1 MCNDCCEPREKIN
14 KVLCGSACTRGQPNW
29 TSSLHGKALN
39 SCAESLTSSGW
50 EAKST
55 VLIEKKKKCFLKAN
69 LSVQYT
75 WKCSNILK
83 QLAAY

>member
-1 MCNDCCEPREKIN
+1 MALLIFEVSQTEHPC
-14 KVLCGSACTRGQPNW
+14 SM
-29 TSSLHGKALN
+29 GKHFN

-50 EAKST
+50 EAKSAI
-55 VLIEKKKKCFLKAN
+55 LIGKKKSFLKAN

-75 WKCSNILK
+75 WKFSNILK